1 MNYTMIV
8 DDLSF
13 VRPQPALYGTKNAT
27 MRFGEILLE
36 DPRGRCDVVYVCPI
50 IERKKNKEHQR
61 ILTNIA
67 HKKQKKTKN
76 FPVLVLVK
84 P

>member
-36 DPRGRCDVVYVCPI
+36 DPRALWRSLCLSNYW
-50 IERKKNKEHQR
+50 KKK
-61 ILTNIA
+61 
-67 HKKQKKTKN
+67 
-76 FPVLVLVK
+76 
-84 P
+84 

>member
-13 VRPQPALYGTKNAT
+13 VRPQPALYGTENAT

-50 IERKKNKEHQR
+50 IERKNR
-61 ILTNIA
+61 
-67 HKKQKKTKN
+67 
-76 FPVLVLVK
+76 
-84 P
+84 